1 MVRFESGIA
10 AMAGRRVT
18 LPMGWLDYR
27 VSATG
32 QPVLKLDLTLPDQT
46 RCSVSLCGRGFP
58 TVAASL
64 HNHTRKRPAGLITG
78 VVTGDG
84 EDTRFKTSI
93 TTTCVGAVGYR
104 RLVFRGFDQRT
115 GSIGG
120 VGVFDALSPG
130 CARPAVLQV
139 CSLRRRR
146 VRSVPWQQDAML
158 SENVSPKPELN
169 LFLCGK
175 GEVLASEVVICWAP
189 AAAKLMSMY

>member
-115 GSIGG
+115 GSKGMWVCSMPSHLVSRVPLHFRSARYAEDVCG
-120 VGVFDALSPG
+120 VCLGNKMPFIACNGACARVFHPSTAPLLPRRVALSW
-130 CARPAVLQV
+130 R
-139 CSLRRRR
+139 
-146 VRSVPWQQDAML
+146 WQACCTDR
-158 SENVSPKPELN
+158 
-169 LFLCGK
+169 
-175 GEVLASEVVICWAP
+175 
-189 AAAKLMSMY
+189 